1 MELPQQCLKNGTSD
15 SMSSMFTLQGS
26 KLYMSRDTWGG
37 IIKHNRSEY
46 DGLIPWSWLQDINWL
61 VLMQG
66 SVDLNQR
73 EQSTAPETH
82 SHCA

>member
-1 MELPQQCLKNGTSD
+1 MIETPLSINTNSAMELPQQCLKNGTSD

-46 DGLIPWSWLQDINWL
+46 DSLIP
-61 VLMQG
+61 
-66 SVDLNQR
+66 
-73 EQSTAPETH
+73 
-82 SHCA
+82 

>member
-1 MELPQQCLKNGTSD
+1 MEFPQQCLKNGTSD

-46 DGLIPWSWLQDINWL
+46 DGLIP
-61 VLMQG
+61 
-66 SVDLNQR
+66 
-73 EQSTAPETH
+73 
-82 SHCA
+82 